1 MPKLSKAT
9 IKRQKGLTAVEAL
22 FGVIL
27 LTAFGIAAMQAL
39 QRLSYETT
47 AEVALKRI
55 INISDVMQRAYIDS
69 ITRGTAP
76 NDITSYPQDVAA
88 LIAQSRIPN
97 CSVAQEF
104 AGQCIHEAKLP
115 WVTTTNADQMM
126 TITRFIDPV
135 DNFPAFRI
143 SFSLAGIPSITQRN
157 VIRNRI
163 STLPNYTENA
173 ANTVTITYSRPGSAV
188 SLENLVARDGS
199 TPMTADWDYGGFD
212 LNNIRHINDV
222 NDMSFE
228 GVNDRTA
235 LTGSIK
241 IGSARI
247 DSNGGISVDKPS
259 CPTTPIAYT
268 PQIQVW
274 TVALSTSNLV
284 YNVKGFAAWEVDQ
297 GSTWQIF
304 FRSIAEDNN
313 GNQGYF
319 YEGVVA
325 YATWCDFA

>member
-1 MPKLSKAT
+1 MPKLIKT
-9 IKRQKGLTAVEAL
+9 LRKRQKGLTAVEAL
-22 FGVIL
+22 FGVIV
-27 LTAFGIAAMQAL
+27 LTIFGIASMQVF
-39 QRLSYETT
+39 QRWSYETT

-76 NDITSYPQDVAA
+76 NDINAYPQDVAS
-88 LIAQSRIPN
+88 LIAQSWIPN
-97 CSVAQEF
+97 CTPAQEL

-115 WVTTTNADQMM
+115 WVTTANTDQMM
-126 TITRFIDPV
+126 TVTRFADPI

-173 ANTVTITYSRPGSAV
+173 ANTVTLTYTRPGSAV
-188 SLENLVARDGS
+188 ALENLVSRDGS
-199 TPMTADWDYGGFD
+199 NPMTADWDYGGFD
-212 LNNIRHINDV
+212 LNNVRHINDV
-222 NDMSFE
+222 NDISFE
-228 GVNDRTA
+228 GVTDRTA
-235 LTGSIK
+235 LTGSVK
-241 IGSARI
+241 IGSSRI
-247 DSNGGISVDKPS
+247 DTNGGINVPKPT
-259 CPTTPIAYT
+259 CPTTPITYE

-297 GSTWQIF
+297 GTSWQVF
-304 FRSIAEDNN
+304 FRSIAEDTN

-319 YEGVVA
+319 YEGVVG